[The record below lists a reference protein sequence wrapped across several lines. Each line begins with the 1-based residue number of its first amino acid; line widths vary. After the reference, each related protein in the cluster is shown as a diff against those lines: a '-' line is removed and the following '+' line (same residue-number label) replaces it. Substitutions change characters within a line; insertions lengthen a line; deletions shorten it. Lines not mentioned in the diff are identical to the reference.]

1 LTKDNI
7 YARVSEGVEGKR
19 AMRKSKLMRQVEE
32 RYHRPLEKLLP
43 EMYNDMGL
51 PGMAEE
57 MDISRSTVYY
67 WLLRFGISMQRIALA
82 PDESI
87 EVKKGR

>member
-1 LTKDNI
+1 
-7 YARVSEGVEGKR
+7 
-19 AMRKSKLMRQVEE
+19 
-32 RYHRPLEKLLP
+32 
-43 EMYNDMGL
+43 MYNDMGL